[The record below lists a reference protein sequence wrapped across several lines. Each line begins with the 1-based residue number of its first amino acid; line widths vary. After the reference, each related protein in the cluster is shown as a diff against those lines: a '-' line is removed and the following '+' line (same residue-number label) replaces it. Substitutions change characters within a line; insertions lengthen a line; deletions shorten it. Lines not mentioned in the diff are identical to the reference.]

1 MTTASNTNSHNV
13 NDDEDDEDVNED
25 DDVHHDSDML
35 VNGNLRFL

>member
-13 NDDEDDEDVNED
+13 NDDEDDDEDE
-25 DDVHHDSDML
+25 DVHHDSDML

>member
-13 NDDEDDEDVNED
+13 NDDEDD
-25 DDVHHDSDML
+25 DVHHDSDIW

>member
-13 NDDEDDEDVNED
+13 NDDEDVDED
-25 DDVHHDSDML
+25 DDLHHDSDIW

>member
-13 NDDEDDEDVNED
+13 NDDEYVDEDDV
-25 DDVHHDSDML
+25 VHHDSDIL